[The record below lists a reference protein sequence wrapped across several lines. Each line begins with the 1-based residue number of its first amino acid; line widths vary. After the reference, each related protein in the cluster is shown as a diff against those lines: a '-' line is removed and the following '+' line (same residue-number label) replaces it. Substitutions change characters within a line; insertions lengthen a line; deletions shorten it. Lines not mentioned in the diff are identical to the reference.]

1 MYITVE
7 PRDGRELDRLI
18 TALLNA
24 SGVMHRIIEDCKGR
38 KGLEGLAIIDAAAA
52 RTRHAVAVM
61 AEHRNDHELALV
73 TGALA
78 EMALLMATD
87 IGVGHHFRGY

>member
-1 MYITVE
+1 MFITVE

-24 SGVMHRIIEDCKGR
+24 SGLTRRMVEECQRY
-38 KGLEGLAIIDAAAA
+38 GLEGVAIIDAAAA
-52 RTRHAVAVM
+52 SVRESVAVM
-61 AEHRNDHELALV
+61 AEHRSDDELAVV

-78 EMALLMATD
+78 EMALLIATD
-87 IGVGHHFRGY
+87 MGVADVFRGR